1 MRLITYLCGFRAS
14 VFCCA
19 YEGADHLLFVWC
31 YHWLDGSVVR
41 ALDFNIQG
49 CGFKPPP
56 NYFLEHNE
64 GPSIISTFDAATE
77 NRTHDPWLAIV
88 ALRPLGYAVLWQRR
102 RTMTYLPN
110 VTMPTSMTSAMVI
123 VPCSITTWWQ
133 MASRTSCF
141 VETLSITPVF
151 TLLNLWGLLVPE
163 KGRNPGFHP
172 KMSLHGRCKKWCF
185 SNKQASGN
193 YVK

>member
-1 MRLITYLCGFRAS
+1 MKDLIS
-14 VFCCA
+14 FCCLMLSLT
-19 YEGADHLLFVWC
+19 G
-31 YHWLDGSVVR
+31 WLSGKSAGLRYPGLWVQTP
-41 ALDFNIQG
+41 LW
-49 CGFKPPP
+49 PP

-64 GPSIISTFDAATE
+64 GPSILSTFDAATG
-77 NRTHDPWLAIV
+77 NWTHDPWLARV
-88 ALRPLGYAVLWQRR
+88 ALRPQGYTVLWQRR
-102 RTMTYLPN
+102 RTMTYLVE
-110 VTMPTSMTSAMVI
+110 VTMPMSMMSAMVI

-151 TLLNLWGLLVPE
+151 TPLNLWGLLVPE
-163 KGRNPGFHP
+163 KGRNPGFP
-172 KMSLHGRCKKWCF
+172 LQMSLHGWCKKWSF